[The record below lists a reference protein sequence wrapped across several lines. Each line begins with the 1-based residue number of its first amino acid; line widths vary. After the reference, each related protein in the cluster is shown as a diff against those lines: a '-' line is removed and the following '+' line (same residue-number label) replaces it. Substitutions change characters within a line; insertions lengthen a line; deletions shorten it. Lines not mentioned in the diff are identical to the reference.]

1 MNTGSKKMKVYIN
14 GRFLTQR
21 ITGVQRYALE
31 IVRELD
37 GILSTSNSHDD
48 FFLLVPHNINTNI
61 DLKNIQVKKCG
72 MFHGHIWEQLELPLF
87 SRDGYLIS
95 LCGCAPLF
103 KRAQTVTIH
112 DAAVAAIPESF
123 TWLFRK
129 WYTIQHRLAGKVLSR
144 IYTVSDFS
152 RNELNK
158 WFNIPLEK
166 IEITYNG
173 VEHLNNILPDKN
185 VLTKYRLEPNQY
197 ILAVSSMNPSKN
209 FKIVAQAALK
219 MQDHVF
225 AIAGGSANSV
235 FNNLNIKMPD
245 NVKMLGY
252 VSDEE
257 LMGLYQHAMCFVYPS
272 LYEGFGIPPLEAMY
286 NKCPVIVSDCA
297 SLPEVCGDAALYCN
311 PHDVNSLYDCIE
323 ELSQEKVRNELIA
336 KGIKRCR
343 RFTFKKSAELI
354 YKNLHLDNE
363 HQLF

>member
-1 MNTGSKKMKVYIN
+1 MNVYIN

-37 GILSTSNSHDD
+37 GILSTSNSQDD
-48 FFLLVPHNINTNI
+48 FFLLVPKNIKTNI
-61 DLKNIQVKKCG
+61 ELKNIQVKKCG

-129 WYTIQHRLAGKVLSR
+129 WYTILYHSAGKNLSL

-158 WFNIPLEK
+158 WFNIPIEK
-166 IEITYNG
+166 MEITYNG

-185 VLTKYRLEPNQY
+185 VLTKYGLESNQY
-197 ILAVSSMNPSKN
+197 ILAVSSLSPSKN
-209 FKIVAQAALK
+209 FKLVAQAALK
-219 MQDHVF
+219 MPNHIF

-286 NKCPVIVSDCA
+286 NKCPVIVSNCA
-297 SLPEVCGDAALYCN
+297 SLPEVCGDAALYCE
-311 PHDVNSLYDCIE
+311 PHDADSLCTCIE
-323 ELSQEKVRNELIA
+323 KMDQENVRNDLIA
-336 KGIKRCR
+336 EGIKRCR
-343 RFTFKKSAELI
+343 KFTFRESAKLI
-354 YKNLHLDNE
+354 YKNLQLDRK
-363 HQLF
+363 